1 MLWAGII
8 ENYLLK
14 NAYWRKMMRDQNRNR
29 RNKRSRGQGLVEFA
43 LLLPLLLVIVVTT
56 IELGR
61 LLYTQIVITNAAR
74 EGAYYMSVNASREG
88 KKNTTT
94 SDPDDVYTATIIV
107 NGASA
112 AVNAE
117 AQNSGIGAVTTS
129 VSPTSGWEAG
139 TTVAVTVDTV
149 VEDLFI
155 LGFAGNA
162 FSPRVQHA
170 GGFPLSAST
179 EMMVQP

>member
-1 MLWAGII
+1 
-8 ENYLLK
+8 
-14 NAYWRKMMRDQNRNR
+14 MMEDQQRNR
-29 RNKRSRGQGLVEFA
+29 RNKKSRGQGLVEFA

-61 LLYTQIVITNAAR
+61 LFYTQIVITNAAR
-74 EGAYYMSVNASREG
+74 EGAYSLSTNASLEG
-88 KKNTTT
+88 KWIPGT
-94 SDPDDVYTATIIV
+94 DPKQYYSAGTIISW
-107 NGASA
+107 ATA

-129 VSPTSGWEAG
+129 VSPASGWEDG
-139 TTVAVTVDTV
+139 TTVTVTVDTV
-149 VEDLFI
+149 VEDLFL

-162 FSPRVQHA
+162 FSPSVRHA

-179 EMMVQP
+179 GMMVQP

>member
-1 MLWAGII
+1 MLWADII

-61 LLYTQIVITNAAR
+61 LLFTQIVITNASR
-74 EGAYYMSVNASREG
+74 EGAYYMSTNASLEG
-88 KKNTTT
+88 KWIPGT
-94 SDPDDVYTATIIV
+94 DPKQYYSAGTIITW
-107 NGASA
+107 AEA

-117 AQNSGIGAVTTS
+117 AQNSGIGAVTVS
-129 VSPTSGWEAG
+129 VSPASSWEDG
-139 TTVAVTVDTV
+139 TIVTVTVNTV

-162 FSPRVQHA
+162 FSPSVRHA
-170 GGFPLSAST
+170 GGFSLSAST
-179 EMMVQP
+179 GMMIQP